1 MGLIKQFDCD
11 ICTKNII
18 CKLKEV
24 EVPEVISRVE
34 GRLDNQVYDENL
46 IIFSVSCKEFQK
58 EFREKDFNK

>member
-1 MGLIKQFDCD
+1 MGLTKQFDCD

-34 GRLDNQVYDENL
+34 TKLDNQVYDENI

-58 EFREKDFNK
+58 KFRE